1 MYSSSTILVAELTV
15 PWEDRLAIA
24 HQLKKAKHEDLI
36 EEALVKG
43 WQATLFPIEVGCH
56 GFPVTSVCYFLLR
69 VCLEPK
75 QLKKASREIVI

>member
-56 GFPVTSVCYFLLR
+56 GFPVTSV
-69 VCLEPK
+69 
-75 QLKKASREIVI
+75 